1 LHVSFKVKNSASGR
15 PLLVHQSVLKLTNS
29 VTKEN
34 FYFVVRASSQR
45 IYSITI
51 DMSEQ
56 SKLMSNRSGTY
67 ELSLIVGDSYIEKSI
82 AWKCAEL
89 DIAFSGKDE
98 RKILDPFAKKP
109 VIEHKFRKPEKEA
122 EPFMTDLFCGILIS
136 PFIFLVVQF
145 LRYGNFNGIPSGMNA
160 IYALFFVVLS
170 AALLVLNVVY
180 WYQLK
185 FFEALYYGAIL
196 TVPTI
201 YFGKVTLSSI
211 AQNREK
217 LKKE

>member
-1 LHVSFKVKNSASGR
+1 LHVSFKVKNAASGR

-34 FYFVVRASSQR
+34 FYFVVRASNQR

-67 ELSLIVGDSYIEKSI
+67 ELTLIVGDSYIEKSI

-89 DIAFSGKDE
+89 DIVFSGKDE

-109 VIEHKFRKPEKEA
+109 DIEHKFRKPEKEA
-122 EPFMTDLFCGILIS
+122 DHFMTDLFCVILIF
-136 PFIFLVVQF
+136 PFVFLVVQF
-145 LRYGNFNGIPSGMNA
+145 LRYGNFDGIPTGINT
-160 IYALFFVVLS
+160 IYALLFVACS
-170 AALLVLNVVY
+170 SALLGLNVVY
-180 WYQLK
+180 WYDLK
-185 FFEALYYGAIL
+185 FFEALYYGAII
-196 TVPTI
+196 TIPTI
-201 YFGKVTLSSI
+201 YFGKKTLSSI
-211 AQNREK
+211 AQNRDK